1 MRNSQISL
9 RKINLLL
16 LLYFSLS
23 IMASGPIK
31 VVASSLSQANK
42 NPTIITQ
49 QVSDGGGN
57 LKDMQHKESKTR
69 E

>member
-1 MRNSQISL
+1 
-9 RKINLLL
+9 
-16 LLYFSLS
+16 
-23 IMASGPIK
+23 MASGPIK